1 MSDIKVGCLTIG
13 LLDNNTY
20 FLHRDGEFDCII
32 IDPARDGDMFV
43 TRLREKG
50 LQIKGVLL
58 THAHFDHIIG
68 VDGIEM
74 LVKAPVYGGKKD
86 APLYA
91 DPELNQSFKINKE
104 IRIKLDHEVEE
115 GDVIEIGSMKC
126 KVLETPGH
134 TAGSVCY
141 YFEEEKL
148 LFSGDT
154 LFRETYGR
162 TDFETGSEEDMRK
175 SVKRL
180 LELPEDVKVYPGHND
195 FTTIEH
201 ERKYNPLAY

>member
-1 MSDIKVGCLTIG
+1 
-13 LLDNNTY
+13 
-20 FLHRDGEFDCII
+20 
-32 IDPARDGDMFV
+32 MFV